1 MLVLQTNA
9 MTPQDHKSTVSVV
22 SVIADAIGESHFI
35 ESSAAFATVDFAPP
49 APPLEICEPRQ
60 AESFFIIRI
69 PVGWFGDWHPAPAR
83 QAMCFLSGEF
93 SVEVSDGE
101 IRRFGPGALLLLEDL
116 SGKGH
121 RTRLLNRTPALIAVT
136 RLSDE
141 K

>member
-1 MLVLQTNA
+1 MRILETNA
-9 MTPQDHKSTVSVV
+9 MTSQDHKSTVSMVK
-22 SVIADAIGESHFI
+22 VIADAFGESHFAEI
-35 ESSAAFATVDFAPP
+35 STAFATVDFAPP
-49 APPLEICEPRQ
+49 APPLGVCEPRP
-60 AESFFIIRI
+60 AESFFMIRI

-101 IRRFGPGALLLLEDL
+101 MRRFGPGDLLLLDDL

-121 RTRLLNRTPALIAVT
+121 RTRLLNRIPALIAVT
-136 RLSDE
+136 RLSDG